1 MLENDGN
8 GALTTIRE
16 VCSISLRPLS
26 CSKIPA
32 VALRSEVMHS
42 LAALCPLSL
51 CPHRPPLSSSLSRSQ
66 PSWLSQARVR
76 SRLLEQLLS
85 LPITLL
91 LQISEKVHC
100 FLESYLWCSGIPL
113 GPLPLNSLNSHSF
126 WLFSVHSPVFCQ
138 HLSDYSNTISSLIL
152 NNLCSSQECQLHW
165 EWGIHLPNLLLCP
178 WLLE

>member
-8 GALTTIRE
+8 SALTTIRE

-32 VALRSEVMHS
+32 VTLRSEVMHS

-66 PSWLSQARVR
+66 PGWLSQVHVR

-100 FLESYLWCSGIPL
+100 LA
-113 GPLPLNSLNSHSF
+113 SLRATYGVQASHWDLSHSIHSIHTLSGYF
-126 WLFSVHSPVFCQ
+126 LSTALSSVSSYQ
-138 HLSDYSNTISSLIL
+138 TIVIPFP
-152 NNLCSSQECQLHW
+152 H
-165 EWGIHLPNLLLCP
+165 
-178 WLLE
+178 